1 MYIIIYNG
9 EGDFFVTNTKSEAET
24 QIEALIQDGYAG
36 DDIKIYS
43 AKEISFE
50 VKKAEI
56 EIEIKD

>member
-9 EGDFFVTNTKSEAET
+9 EGDFFVTNTKNEAET
-24 QIEALIQDGYAG
+24 QIESLMQDGYAI

-43 AKEISFE
+43 AKESSFE
-50 VKKAEI
+50 IKKAEI